1 VPDRVTAA
9 GPAARVSAQLHAAA
23 GAGPPTMAA
32 AVAKR
37 NSPKRMQAQFLA
49 MEAGAQGGVGGSVDI
64 RKHRQQIMKL
74 TKMNEIIAQ
83 ELATETKLA
92 AVNNSSTAA
101 AKLATL
107 REQKEMYQNKI
118 STEKKRIS
126 EMDKQLA
133 ILRKNIIE
141 KKKDIGGEH
150 AAAENYRSIQ
160 KRIKILENQL
170 DKALIRFNQQQTSN
184 AELSQKIESLRKE
197 QKIAEQLHQKLERE
211 LAAKKDQMQD
221 IIEEAEYAFSER
233 EFAEK
238 NIANLKT
245 GAESEQ
251 QQFLMEWQQLG
262 GMVEHDR
269 TQKRGFAPVSLEV
282 EEEEPVDEETVLKK
296 QVVRAHW
303 KIAFEH
309 AKQEVNLK
317 KVHMYEEAFNRIKD
331 VTGIQEVDEL
341 VETFV
346 ASEDQF
352 NSLANLINELSS
364 EVQHMEKELQDTK
377 GLITEQLKGADT
389 NMNSI
394 RLRALQDLE
403 EKLEK
408 AGAKTQHFE
417 DKFSASTSTVQ
428 ELIPGV
434 LAIFEQLGCPKM
446 AEASSLVNEDDTLR
460 EEIKPDNME
469 EFLAL
474 IESKA
479 LAKLQQYAQMQ
490 ARALDIPIDQLLV
503 ARPFTE
509 AHQGAAVWEI
519 EPPTI
524 DEDDDSRGLEDD
536 EAGGPSGDMPYTRSE
551 LQARARAKV
560 AKDRGGVGGKLAHE

>member
-1 VPDRVTAA
+1 
-9 GPAARVSAQLHAAA
+9 
-23 GAGPPTMAA
+23 MAA

-37 NSPKRMQAQFLA
+37 NSPRRMQAQFLE
-49 MEAGAQGGVGGSVDI
+49 MDRQAGSGTGGMVDI
-64 RKHRQQIMKL
+64 RKHRATIMKL

-92 AVNNSSTAA
+92 AVNNSGTAA

-107 REQKEMYQNKI
+107 REQKEMYQTKI
-118 STEKKRIS
+118 STEKLRIA

-133 ILRKNIIE
+133 ILRKKIID
-141 KKKDIGGEH
+141 KKKEIGGEH
-150 AAAENYRSIQ
+150 AAAENYRGIQ

-184 AELSQKIESLRKE
+184 ADLSTKIENLRKE
-197 QKIAEQLHQKLERE
+197 QRIAEQLHQKLERE
-211 LAAKKDQMQD
+211 LASKKDQMQD
-221 IIEEAEYAFSER
+221 IIEEAEYAFAER
-233 EFAEK
+233 EYAES
-238 NIANLKT
+238 NIAKLKT

-251 QQFLMEWQQLG
+251 QQFMLEWEQLG

-269 TQKRGFAPVSLEV
+269 TQKRGFAPIGLEP
-282 EEEEPVDEETVLKK
+282 EEEVPVDEEAMLKK

-309 AKQEVNLK
+309 VKQEVHLK
-317 KVHMYEEAFNRIKD
+317 RVHKYEEAFNRIKD

-364 EVQHMEKELQDTK
+364 EVQVMEKELQDTR
-377 GLITEQLKGADT
+377 GQIAEQLKGADN

-417 DKFSASTSTVQ
+417 DKYSASTSTVN
-428 ELIPGV
+428 ELIPGIQ
-434 LAIFEQLGCPKM
+434 AIFAQLGCDKM
-446 AEASSLVNEDDTLR
+446 GEASNLVNEDGSMR
-460 EEIKPDNME
+460 EEIKPDNMG
-469 EFLAL
+469 EFMAL
-474 IESKA
+474 IESKS
-479 LAKLQQYAQMQ
+479 LLKLQQYAQMQ

-503 ARPFTE
+503 ARPFTDT
-509 AHQGAAVWEI
+509 GTAAVWDI
-519 EPPTI
+519 VPPTI
-524 DEDDDSRGLEDD
+524 DDD
-536 EAGGPSGDMPYTRSE
+536 ESLGPEDEDIGSGDMPYTRSE
-551 LQARARAKV
+551 LQVRARAKV
-560 AKDRGGVGGKLAHE
+560 AKDSGGMGKLAHE